1 MQMSYELRTRVIF
14 EQDALAENAT
24 LITSLGSSALVVLDA
39 HLEDTH
45 PAIQETLFCL
55 EYNGIHRTLYHHT
68 RRTAPNIANLEA
80 GAALARETSVDFIVA
95 IGGIST
101 LETAKAIAL
110 LAAQDI
116 DEATLLVSTIER
128 AIPVICI
135 PTMPGGGTEV
145 TDEVHIAQTGLDHLT
160 LVRNRLLLPYLALID
175 PRYMANLSEEN
186 VIECYLHTLG
196 RAVEAL
202 ASEKANPIS
211 DCLGVAALGGMSDLF
226 DSLTATDKSMSL
238 WHDEHLLLAANQT
251 GLAIAMV
258 GANTLE
264 ALATPLTYVKEM
276 SLGKAYGLMIP
287 PFIAFLLDRHKVVG
301 DVVLQS
307 LYLPNLDALQE
318 FLWDILGEIEPLS
331 QAEYEQVINAAQNT
345 PGLKNSVLSL
355 DYKDIA
361 SCYAHLVADTDMNQA

>member
-110 LAAQDI
+110 LAAQNI

-175 PRYMANLSEEN
+175 PRYMANLSEEK

-318 FLWDILGEIEPLS
+318 FLWDILGEVEPLS

>member
-318 FLWDILGEIEPLS
+318 FLWDILGEVEPLS